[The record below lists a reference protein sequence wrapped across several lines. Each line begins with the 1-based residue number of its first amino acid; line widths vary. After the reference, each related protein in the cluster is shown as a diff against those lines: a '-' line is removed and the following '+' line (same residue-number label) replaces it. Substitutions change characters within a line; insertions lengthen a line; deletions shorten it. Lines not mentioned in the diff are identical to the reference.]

1 MIDAASRSPGGE
13 STPFLGP
20 FTPAF
25 EYMTDAAQRGILFL
39 DVMRERGNAFREHA
53 AETAPHVLD
62 FDFDLVMDGRVI
74 GSLNRKFQLRDRYV
88 LDLTGDHE
96 RKLDRRLAI
105 ALAIG
110 LDALQNR

>member
-1 MIDAASRSPGGE
+1 MRKTSPQRVLVTGGFGLIG
-13 STPFLGP
+13 SH
-20 FTPAF
+20 
-25 EYMTDAAQRGILFL
+25 I
-39 DVMRERGNAFREHA
+39 V
-53 AETAPHVLD
+53 
-62 FDFDLVMDGRVI
+62 DLLMDGRVI

-88 LDLTGDHE
+88 LDLTADHE

>member
-1 MIDAASRSPGGE
+1 
-13 STPFLGP
+13 
-20 FTPAF
+20 
-25 EYMTDAAQRGILFL
+25 
-39 DVMRERGNAFREHA
+39 
-53 AETAPHVLD
+53 
-62 FDFDLVMDGRVI
+62 MDGRVI